1 MKLEVSSPYSE
12 GIKSL
17 VPASEA
23 ASTIELVRWMSELE
37 KQQMTASEFLR
48 YCLKLGFGKVS
59 LNVIYF

>member
-1 MKLEVSSPYSE
+1 
-12 GIKSL
+12 L